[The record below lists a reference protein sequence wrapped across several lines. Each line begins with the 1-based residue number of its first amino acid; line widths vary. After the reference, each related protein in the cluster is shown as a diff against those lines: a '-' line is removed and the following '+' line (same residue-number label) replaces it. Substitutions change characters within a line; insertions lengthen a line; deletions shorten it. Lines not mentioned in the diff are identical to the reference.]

1 MQEIL
6 NLLTENNIDYTQQG
20 VMSGTYYIIK
30 ISNNCYIKL
39 EYLWNKQ
46 TRVYNNVLS
55 LVHVTTNDEFDKA
68 NKIINL
74 IRPFLRQKE
83 TLK

>member
-1 MQEIL
+1 MQKIL

-20 VMSGTYYIIK
+20 VMGGTYYIIK
-30 ISNNCYIKL
+30 ISDSCYIKL

-46 TRVYNNVLS
+46 TRVYNNALS
-55 LVHVTTNDEFDKA
+55 LVRVTSNAEFDKA

-74 IRPFLRQKE
+74 IRPL
-83 TLK
+83 LK

>member
-20 VMSGTYYIIK
+20 VMGGTYYIIK
-30 ISNNCYIKL
+30 ISDSCYIKL

-46 TRVYNNVLS
+46 TRVYNNALS
-55 LVHVTTNDEFDKA
+55 LVRVTTNTELDKA
-68 NKIINL
+68 SKIINL
-74 IRPFLRQKE
+74 IRPFLK
-83 TLK
+83 

>member
-6 NLLTENNIDYTQQG
+6 NLLTENNIDYTQHG
-20 VMSGTYYIIK
+20 VMGDTYYIIK
-30 ISNNCYIKL
+30 ISDSCYIKL

-46 TRVYNNVLS
+46 TRVYNNALS
-55 LVHVTTNDEFDKA
+55 LVHVTSNAEFDKA

-74 IRPFLRQKE
+74 IRPFLK
-83 TLK
+83 